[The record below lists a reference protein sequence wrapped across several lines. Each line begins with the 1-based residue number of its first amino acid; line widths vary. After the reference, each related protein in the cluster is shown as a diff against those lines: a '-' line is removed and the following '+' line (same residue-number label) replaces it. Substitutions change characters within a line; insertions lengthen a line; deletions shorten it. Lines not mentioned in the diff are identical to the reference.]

1 MFSIWQVQK
10 REEEG
15 QISSL
20 FVAQV
25 RGMGFKVPIELHD
38 Y

>member
-1 MFSIWQVQK
+1 MFSIWLVQK

-15 QISSL
+15 QISRL

-25 RGMGFKVPIELHD
+25 QGMRFKVLIERHD